1 MPFAPRTLRSRI
13 LPLLIGIGLLPLLVL
28 GGWTW
33 EQTTTIILTSRIAG
47 LAEIRDAKKREIELY
62 FQERLGDLMLLGKD
76 ERVMR
81 ILASMPEIPNTSGNP
96 AFLWLEQ
103 YKATYRYHDIILTAA
118 SGKVLF
124 SMIDRGITGGNIT
137 QDTLAHSAP
146 GRIFT
151 AAGQKAAV
159 LDALA
164 ETRTGPWQGIYL
176 GMPMHIDKSL
186 LGVTILQIQPKII
199 EELITTTQT
208 LGTRGEIFIAG
219 KADGAVTL
227 RTNRQPGQGQAGD
240 PFLFAGFED
249 ALSGAHGIKRHLDRN
264 GVPVLTAYAP
274 LTIPGLDWILVVQT
288 TMEEIEAPVRQWAT
302 LFAAFACA
310 LLLVSAWLA
319 WLLARNLAA
328 PVAALAHAA
337 GEIAKGQ
344 RSARVDL
351 ERVDEIG
358 QLGEAFN
365 RMAEAIENENWLK
378 GTSAEIRDLTN
389 TRTSEEEIS
398 QAVITALARAV
409 DAGQGILFLQNDEDG
424 RYHPAGRFACPATP
438 DISLAPG
445 ELLVGQC
452 ALEKRTIRH
461 RGIPS
466 DYPRIGS
473 GLGETGQTDLILVP
487 ILAGGKTASG
497 VLELISFHPFTASH
511 AALLEGIAPALGL
524 TLERARQARRTTALL
539 EEVQRQAMELAVREE
554 ELRTQSHE
562 LAASEEELRSQNDVL
577 RETSRT
583 LKETNAEL
591 EAVSRYKSE
600 FLANMSHELR
610 TPLNSILIIAANW
623 LENGPRNL
631 TDGQLTS
638 ARILQESGQ
647 ELLGLIDGI
656 LDLAKIEAGKM
667 DFSPQPVD
675 PAELLEE
682 ARRGFLPVAGKKGL
696 EFVVER
702 DPALPASVRLDRPR
716 VLQILRNLLSNA
728 FKFTE
733 QGQVTLRL
741 GQDDKLP
748 EGCLHAPATAH
759 APGYL
764 LFSVSDTG
772 IGIAPEQRSL
782 IFDAFRQIDSG
793 SDRKHGGTGL
803 GLSISKSL
811 AELMR
816 GTLCLTSIQGS
827 GSRFT
832 LALPLE
838 VVAMRTGEQRR
849 VLVLDGDA
857 GFRARLI
864 AQTRDLPVEL
874 EFVEHLEQARQRLN
888 QNPRDC
894 VILDPERLDEDAE
907 ETLRQLRPKSAQL
920 ILRACA
926 PLDRERWSH
935 LDPFVDRIVMR
946 EEPEE
951 QRMME
956 EILLLLRHPES
967 EAPAPPP
974 PIPRLTDSGRLANR
988 RVLLVDDDMR
998 NTFALTQTL
1007 EARGMRVAMAPD
1019 GTTALRLLDGHPE
1032 TEIVLMD
1039 VMMPGMDGLETIRR
1053 IRAKERFARLPIL
1066 VLTAKAMPG
1075 DRENAIT
1082 AGANDYLA
1090 KPVRTE
1096 QLFAMLDRWLPP
1108 REEES

>member
-13 LPLLIGIGLLPLLVL
+13 LPLQIAIGLLPLLVL

-33 EQTTTIILTSRIAG
+33 DQTTTIILTGRIAG

-81 ILASMPEIPNTSGNP
+81 ILDPAHASRNNQPR
-96 AFLWLEQ
+96 WLEK

-124 SMIDRGITGGNIT
+124 SMLDRGIAGENLTH
-137 QDTLAHSAP
+137 DTLAHSAP
-146 GRIFT
+146 GRVFA
-151 AAGQKAAV
+151 AAGQKATV
-159 LDALA
+159 LDAMT
-164 ETRTGPWQGIYL
+164 ESKTSPWQGVYL
-176 GMPMHIDKSL
+176 GMPMHLDDAF
-186 LGVTILQIQPKII
+186 LGITILQIPPEII
-199 EELITTTQT
+199 EERIATTYT
-208 LGTRGEIFIAG
+208 LGTQGEIFIVG
-219 KADGAVTL
+219 KADGAATL
-227 RTNRQPGQGQAGD
+227 RTNRHPGQGQAGD
-240 PFLFAGFED
+240 PFGFAGFED
-249 ALSGAHGIKRHLDRN
+249 ALSGSHGIKRHLDRN
-264 GVPVLTAYAP
+264 GVPVLTAHAP
-274 LTIPGLDWILVVQT
+274 LAIPGLDWILVVQT
-288 TMEEIEAPVRQWAT
+288 PLAEIEAPVRQWAT

-328 PVAALAHAA
+328 PVVALAHAA
-337 GEIAKGQ
+337 GEIARGQ
-344 RSARVDL
+344 RSARVHL
-351 ERVDEIG
+351 ERTDEIG

-365 RMAEAIENENWLK
+365 RMAEAIETEHWLK
-378 GTSAEIRDLTN
+378 GTSTQIRDLTN
-389 TRTSEEEIS
+389 TLASEEVIS
-398 QAVITALARAV
+398 QAVITALAHAV
-409 DAGQGILFLQNDEDG
+409 NAGQGILFLHDEEDG

-438 DISLAPG
+438 DIGFAPG
-445 ELLVGQC
+445 EGLVGQC

-461 RGIPS
+461 ADLPP
-466 DYPRIGS
+466 DYPHIGS
-473 GLGETGQTDLILVP
+473 GLGATGKTDLILVP
-487 ILAGGKTASG
+487 ILAGGKTALG
-497 VLELISFHPFTASH
+497 VLELIAFHPFTTPQ

-524 TLERARQARRTTALL
+524 TLERARQSRRTAALL

-562 LAASEEELRSQNDVL
+562 LAASEEEMRSQNDVL
-577 RETSRT
+577 RETSRN

-610 TPLNSILIIAANW
+610 TPLNSILIISGNW
-623 LENGPRNL
+623 LENGSRNL
-631 TDGQLTS
+631 TDDQLTS

-647 ELLGLIDGI
+647 ELLQLIDGI
-656 LDLAKIEAGKM
+656 LDLAKIEAGRM
-667 DFSPQPVD
+667 DFAPQAVD
-675 PAELLEE
+675 TLELLEE
-682 ARRGFLPVAGKKGL
+682 ARRGFLPVAEKKGL

-702 DPALPASVRLDRPR
+702 DPSLPASARLDRPR
-716 VLQILRNLLSNA
+716 VLQVLRNLLSNA

-733 QGQVTLRL
+733 RGRVTLRL

-748 EGCLHAPATAH
+748 AGCLHDPAPENTSGH
-759 APGYL
+759 L
-764 LFSVSDTG
+764 LFAVSDTG
-772 IGIAPEQRSL
+772 IGIPPEQRSL
-782 IFDAFRQIDSG
+782 IFDAFRQLDSG

-811 AELMR
+811 AELMH

-827 GSRFT
+827 GSCFT

-838 VVAMRTGEQRR
+838 VVEEEPTPGQQR

-857 GFRARLI
+857 GFRARLVER
-864 AQTRDLPVEL
+864 TRDLPVAL
-874 EFVEHLEQARQRLN
+874 EFVEHLEQALQHLTRT
-888 QNPRDC
+888 PGDC
-894 VILDPERLDEDAE
+894 VMVDPERLGADTEHA
-907 ETLRQLRPKSAQL
+907 LRQLRQGSREL
-920 ILRACA
+920 ILCA
-926 PLDRERWSH
+926 SAPMDRKRWSH
-935 LDPFVDRIVMR
+935 LDPFVDRIVMK
-946 EEPEE
+946 EGPEA

-956 EILLLLRHPES
+956 EIMLLLRNPEPDAS
-967 EAPAPPP
+967 TPPP
-974 PIPRLTDSGRLANR
+974 PIPRLAEGGRLANR

-998 NTFALTQTL
+998 NTFAMTQTL

-1019 GTTALRLLDGHPE
+1019 GTTALRLLDSHPE

-1053 IRAKERFARLPIL
+1053 IRARERFAGLPIL

-1075 DRENAIT
+1075 DREKAMA

-1096 QLFAMLDRWLPP
+1096 QLFAMLDHWLPP
-1108 REEES
+1108 RGEET